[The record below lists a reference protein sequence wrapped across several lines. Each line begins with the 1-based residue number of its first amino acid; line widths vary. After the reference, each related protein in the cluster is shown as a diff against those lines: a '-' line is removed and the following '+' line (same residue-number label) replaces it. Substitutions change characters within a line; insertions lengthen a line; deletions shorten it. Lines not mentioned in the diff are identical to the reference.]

1 MSVAEFSNTLRKR
14 MAASIRTKI
23 SRKNSALKGFIGADS
38 DKVSALRNRLKAAK
52 YNNIVITK
60 QGLDELAKKLVGYNI
75 DYSSYAQYMAYR
87 RVNVGKPA
95 SLSDINTIKDINVS
109 QSNNPNAKDPW
120 TIIKNTPYDNLFI
133 WTKEY
138 LELIGVPSATI
149 KATLGEFEAGHTLGL
164 NTFRT
169 LVSFGSSVDL
179 NNNGK
184 VVIREQPDLAAFDR
198 LSQLLLD
205 LDLAATNSIKT
216 DTGIYVNAV
225 KNFKEHAQFYIE
237 LQVKNNAA
245 GTGNAQTG
253 SLIAPLGSALAK
265 FAKANL
271 TSTTVNLKS
280 EFDNIISNVIK
291 IEDKARAIIE
301 QYPDSLK
308 AAALENLDML
318 INLRGS
324 PSMKEHIR
332 DLTISTLKG
341 EKIKTSSSIINDI
354 ELVKLE
360 DPLKKT
366 RIEVQKL
373 IREVRN
379 STKKAK
385 ILAEKK
391 KSAQIRTQK
400 GQFISPVSIK
410 NLLNSK
416 LAQQIQNNMGKGTA
430 KAVLNYRTGRFANS
444 AEVTAVTNRDGAITA
459 FYSYMKNPY
468 ATFAPGGA
476 QSSPASR
483 DPNKLIQLSIRQL
496 ATGIM
501 ANRLKVVPV

>member
-1 MSVAEFSNTLRKR
+1 M
-14 MAASIRTKI
+14 
-23 SRKNSALKGFIGADS
+23 
-38 DKVSALRNRLKAAK
+38 
-52 YNNIVITK
+52 
-60 QGLDELAKKLVGYNI
+60 LV
-75 DYSSYAQYMAYR
+75 
-87 RVNVGKPA
+87 
-95 SLSDINTIKDINVS
+95 
-109 QSNNPNAKDPW
+109 
-120 TIIKNTPYDNLFI
+120 
-133 WTKEY
+133 
-138 LELIGVPSATI
+138 
-149 KATLGEFEAGHTLGL
+149 
-164 NTFRT
+164 
-169 LVSFGSSVDL
+169 
-179 NNNGK
+179 
-184 VVIREQPDLAAFDR
+184 
-198 LSQLLLD
+198 
-205 LDLAATNSIKT
+205 
-216 DTGIYVNAV
+216 
-225 KNFKEHAQFYIE
+225 
-237 LQVKNNAA
+237 
-245 GTGNAQTG
+245 
-253 SLIAPLGSALAK
+253 
-265 FAKANL
+265 
-271 TSTTVNLKS
+271 
-280 EFDNIISNVIK
+280 
-291 IEDKARAIIE
+291 
-301 QYPDSLK
+301 
-308 AAALENLDML
+308 
-318 INLRGS
+318 NLRGS
-324 PSMKEHIR
+324 PSMKEHIQ

-379 STKKAK
+379 ATKKAK

-444 AEVTAVTNRDGAITA
+444 AEVTAVTNRDGAVTA

-476 QSSPASR
+476 QSSPSSR

>member
-225 KNFKEHAQFYIE
+225 KK
-237 LQVKNNAA
+237 LQR
-245 GTGNAQTG
+245 TC
-253 SLIAPLGSALAK
+253 
-265 FAKANL
+265 
-271 TSTTVNLKS
+271 
-280 EFDNIISNVIK
+280 
-291 IEDKARAIIE
+291 
-301 QYPDSLK
+301 
-308 AAALENLDML
+308 
-318 INLRGS
+318 
-324 PSMKEHIR
+324 
-332 DLTISTLKG
+332 TIL
-341 EKIKTSSSIINDI
+341 
-354 ELVKLE
+354 
-360 DPLKKT
+360 
-366 RIEVQKL
+366 
-373 IREVRN
+373 
-379 STKKAK
+379 
-385 ILAEKK
+385 
-391 KSAQIRTQK
+391 
-400 GQFISPVSIK
+400 
-410 NLLNSK
+410 
-416 LAQQIQNNMGKGTA
+416 
-430 KAVLNYRTGRFANS
+430 Y
-444 AEVTAVTNRDGAITA
+444 
-459 FYSYMKNPY
+459 
-468 ATFAPGGA
+468 
-476 QSSPASR
+476 
-483 DPNKLIQLSIRQL
+483 
-496 ATGIM
+496 
-501 ANRLKVVPV
+501 

>member
-1 MSVAEFSNTLRKR
+1 MSIAEFSTTLRKR
-14 MAASIRTKI
+14 MSASIKTKI
-23 SRKNSALKGFIGADS
+23 SRKNSQIKGFIGADS

-60 QGLDELAKKLVGYNI
+60 QGLEQLATKLVGYNVE
-75 DYSSYAQYMAYR
+75 YSTYAQYMAYR
-87 RVNVGKPA
+87 RVNTGKPT
-95 SLSDINTIKDINVS
+95 SLSEVTTVKDVNIS
-109 QSNNPNAKDPW
+109 QSSNPNAKDPW
-120 TIIKNTPYDNLFI
+120 TIIKNTPYDNLFT

-138 LELIGVPSATI
+138 LELIGVPQATI
-149 KATLGEFEAGHTLGL
+149 KATLGEFDAGHTLGL
-164 NTFRT
+164 NTFRA

-179 NNNGK
+179 DNSGK
-184 VVIREQPDLAAFDR
+184 IKIRKEPDLAAFDR
-198 LSQLLLD
+198 LSQFLLD

-237 LQVKNNAA
+237 LQVKNNTA

-253 SLIAPLGSALAK
+253 TLIAPLGAALAK

-301 QYPDSLK
+301 QYPDILK
-308 AAALENLDML
+308 EAALENLDML

-324 PSMKEHIR
+324 PSIKEHIL
-332 DLTISTLKG
+332 DSTMSTLKG
-341 EKIKTSSSIINDI
+341 EKVKSTTSAFNNI
-354 ELVKLE
+354 EITKLE

-366 RIEVQKL
+366 RIELQKL

-379 STKKAK
+379 ATKKAK
-385 ILAEKK
+385 VLAQKK
-391 KSAQIRTQK
+391 KSTQLRSQQ

-410 NLLNSK
+410 NLLNSN
-416 LAQQIQNNMGKGTA
+416 LAQQIQKNMGKGSA
-430 KAVLNYRTGRFANS
+430 RNVLNYRTGRFANS
-444 AEVTAVTNRDGAITA
+444 ARVIDVNTRGNAITA

-468 ATFAPGGA
+468 STFAPGGRQA
-476 QSSPASR
+476 NPLSR

-496 ATGIM
+496 AAGIM

>member
-23 SRKNSALKGFIGADS
+23 SRKNSALKGFIGAEG

-60 QGLDELAKKLVGYNI
+60 QGLEELGRKLVGYNVE
-75 DYSSYAQYMAYR
+75 YSTYSQYMAYR
-87 RVNVGKPA
+87 RVNSGKPS
-95 SLSDINTIKDINVS
+95 SLNDLTIGKNPNVS
-109 QSNNPNAKDPW
+109 QSSNPNTKDPW
-120 TIIKNTPYDNLFI
+120 TIIKNTPYDNLFL

-138 LELIGVPSATI
+138 LELIGVPQTTI

-164 NTFRT
+164 NTFRA

-179 NNNGK
+179 SNGGK
-184 VVIREQPDLAAFDR
+184 IQIRKEPDLAAFDR

-225 KNFKEHAQFYIE
+225 KNFKENAQFYIE

-253 SLIAPLGSALAK
+253 SLIAPLGAALAK

-280 EFDNIISNVIK
+280 EFDNIISNIIK
-291 IEDKARAIIE
+291 IEDRARAVLE

-308 AAALENLDML
+308 EAALENLDTL
-318 INLRGS
+318 VNLRGS

-341 EKIKTSSSIINDI
+341 EKVKSTKASFNNI
-354 ELVKLE
+354 ELTKLE

-366 RIEVQKL
+366 RIEVQRL
-373 IREVRN
+373 IRELRGA
-379 STKKAK
+379 TKKAK
-385 ILAEKK
+385 VLAEKK
-391 KSAQIRTQK
+391 KSTQLRTQK
-400 GQFISPVSIK
+400 GQFISPVSIM
-410 NLLNSK
+410 NLLNSR

-430 KAVLNYRTGRFANS
+430 KAVLNYRTGRFAES
-444 AEVTAVTNRDGAITA
+444 AQVVNVSSRDGAITA